1 MMGCTCSWSGVN
13 LTFIGTRSFTI
24 NTDVLL
30 MTVECSTL
38 CWSVVQCAVFV
49 ETSVLVVEGSSSDI
63 QCMTG
68 CRDIRNL

>member
-38 CWSVVQCAVFV
+38 CWSVVQCAALCLLKRQCWWWK
-49 ETSVLVVEGSSSDI
+49 EVVHDRM
-63 QCMTG
+63 QRYT
-68 CRDIRNL
+68 